1 MNIKKFFQKKIFMFL
16 ILVIFIGFIV
26 YFIKNSNKSSEFFNN
41 MNDVS
46 IVATCPSGY
55 KQYTDKPGNSVCC
68 AGNIDYINSSCKGET
83 CTLHTQVENP
93 TKPGM
98 FYEKCSEGAYTV
110 IKNKFNAF
118 TTPGGPSSYAYNVK
132 LSNEVK
138 DLQTFKK
145 LFCDNDKKCFGVGEV
160 NVTINKSQK
169 LKAFYSFPKVDL
181 TNLISTPYDLKNGH
195 VYDNIILHIK
205 K

>member
-1 MNIKKFFQKKIFMFL
+1 MNIKKFFGKKIFMFL
-16 ILVIFIGFIV
+16 SLILLVSFVV
-26 YFIKNSNKSSEFFNN
+26 YFFKNSNKSSEFFNN

-93 TKPGM
+93 TKPGK
-98 FYEKCSEGAYTV
+98 FYEKCSEGAYTI
-110 IKNKFNAF
+110 IKNKFNFEIIGA
-118 TTPGGPSSYAYNVK
+118 PGSSVYNIK
-132 LSNEVK
+132 QENEVK
-138 DLQTFKK
+138 DLETYKK
-145 LFCDNDKKCFGVGEV
+145 QFCDKDKKCFGAGEI
-160 NVTINKSQK
+160 NLTINKTQK
-169 LKAFYSFPKVDL
+169 IRAFFSFPKVDL
-181 TNLISTPYDLKNGH
+181 TNLISTPYDLKNGY
-195 VYDNIILHIK
+195 VYDNITLHIK